1 MNVVTDTH
9 PLIWFLTGRTRR
21 LSQTARRLFN
31 SAEAGRSGLH
41 IPAVVLMEL
50 VLLEQ
55 IGRIRLSYADLR
67 AQLALRPTIQIEP
80 LDAADVDEA
89 RALAALPDP
98 FDRMIAGTAV
108 RLGLPLLTADE
119 RIAALPNVDTVW

>member
-21 LSQTARRLFN
+21 LSQTARRVFN
-31 SAEAGRSGLH
+31 AAEAGRSGLH

-108 RLGLPLLTADE
+108 RLGLPLLTADAK
-119 RIAALPNVDTVW
+119 IGALPNVETVW